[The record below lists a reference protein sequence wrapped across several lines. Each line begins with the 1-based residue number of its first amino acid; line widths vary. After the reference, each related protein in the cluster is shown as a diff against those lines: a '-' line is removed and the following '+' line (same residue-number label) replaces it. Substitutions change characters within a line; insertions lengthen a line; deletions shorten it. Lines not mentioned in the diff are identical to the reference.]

1 MHTRPLG
8 LATVLATVFAAAL
21 ANSMS
26 AVGVAAFASDPP
38 AAKPQPGADARGAQI
53 AREAVAAMGGTEWAS
68 IRSYESVARM
78 KSAVGEMLATYRF
91 VAPDAHLLEQRMNGG
106 GRAMAM
112 EMGFADGIAW
122 TGDAGKPQAV
132 DPAMAAE
139 FARGGDVVTLLR
151 SLDERFTD
159 FRADGAEKLGDRIV
173 ERVTMRPKAAAAG
186 APRWTVF
193 IEPST
198 RLVAGLE
205 IPAPEGTP
213 EAERADRTQR
223 LQFSDWRAIPRAN
236 KASTPLRAPHAYT
249 IVAGGVRTEC
259 VFESIAVDTLA
270 AGSIRAPESLRA
282 RR

>member
-1 MHTRPLG
+1 MQKRPFIL
-8 LATVLATVFAAAL
+8 AAAL
-21 ANSMS
+21 S
-26 AVGVAAFASDPP
+26 AAAFAALAPAIDPP
-38 AAKPQPGADARGAQI
+38 ATKGGPATTPQPGAEARGAQI
-53 AREAVAAMGGTEWAS
+53 VREAVAAMGGVEWS
-68 IRSYESVARM
+68 RIRSYESVARM

-91 VAPDAHLLEQRMNGG
+91 VAPDSHFLEQRMNGA

-112 EMGFADGIAW
+112 EMGFADGVAW
-122 TGDAGKPQAV
+122 TGEAGRPQAV

-159 FRADGAEKLGDRIV
+159 FRADGAEKLGERIV
-173 ERVTMRPKAAAAG
+173 ERVTMRPKAANAA
-186 APRWTVF
+186 ARRWTVF

-205 IPAPEGTP
+205 IPAPEGVP
-213 EAERADRTQR
+213 DAERADRAQR
-223 LQFSDWRAIPRAN
+223 LQFSDWRAIPRAE
-236 KASTPLRAPHAYT
+236 KGSTPLRAPHAYT

-259 VFESIAVDTLA
+259 VFDSISVDTLA
-270 AGSIRAPESLRA
+270 AGSIRAPESLRT